1 MVIYFNSCKVREY
14 TFYYFSPLKYFE
26 TCFKAQ
32 NMVYPGEW
40 PPRALEKYMG
50 AVVVGYGV
58 LWMSVKSGW
67 LIQSFIFSNCV
78 LIFFSPL
85 VLLITEWLKEL
96 EYRSIFVNLLTSFL
110 ILSILLHVSEALLL
124 DACIFRVVMSSWLNW
139 YIYHAEQFLFIP
151 GKTPFLEVSFAWP

>member
-40 PPRALEKYMG
+40 PPVQLKSTCVQQLLGMG
-50 AVVVGYGV
+50 FCECQLSQA
-58 LWMSVKSGW
+58 GW
-67 LIQSFIFSNCV
+67 YNHSYFQIVSWF
-78 LIFFSPL
+78 FFSPL